1 MTSLLKTIHEV
12 NAVSSPCFSHYQP
25 IIYTAFNSW
34 SLPMVAYIYNI
45 PMNIRVIV
53 TIKMQC
59 CHMLLKIVE
68 TSGKIIS

>member
-1 MTSLLKTIHEV
+1 
-12 NAVSSPCFSHYQP
+12 
-25 IIYTAFNSW
+25 
-34 SLPMVAYIYNI
+34 MVAYIYNI

-68 TSGKIIS
+68 TSRKIIS